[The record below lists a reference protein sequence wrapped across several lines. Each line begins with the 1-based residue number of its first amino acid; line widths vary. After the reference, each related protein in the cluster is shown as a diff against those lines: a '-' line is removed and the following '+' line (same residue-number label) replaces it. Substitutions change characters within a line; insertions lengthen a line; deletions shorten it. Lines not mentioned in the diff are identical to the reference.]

1 VIAPAQNALMR
12 IHLHSF
18 LAYVFAVCM
27 AVLAGCASVPRT
39 VEISQEQLQAALAR
53 RFPFNDRA
61 LQLLDVQAQAPRLQL
76 LPESNRLRV
85 DIALSASDRV
95 VGRAMQGSLGL
106 SFAPRYEPADAS
118 IRMADVRVERLDL
131 LGLPQALQPQ
141 LHRLGP
147 LLAERVLE
155 GTALHTFKPDDVA
168 KAQGWTPSDLRVT
181 PAGLRV
187 TLQPPAR

>member
-1 VIAPAQNALMR
+1 
-12 IHLHSF
+12 
-18 LAYVFAVCM
+18 M

-53 RFPFNDRA
+53 RFPVNDRF
-61 LQLLDVQAQAPRLQL
+61 LQLLDVQADAPRLQM

-85 DIALSASDRV
+85 DIALSASDRIIR
-95 VGRAMQGSLGL
+95 RAMRGGLAL

-118 IRMADVRVERLDL
+118 IRMGDVRVERLEL
-131 LGLPQALQPQ
+131 AGLPDGLQSQ
-141 LHRLGP
+141 VQRLGP

-155 GTALHTFKPDDVA
+155 GAALHTFKPEDVA

-181 PAGLRV
+181 PAGLRM

>member
-1 VIAPAQNALMR
+1 
-12 IHLHSF
+12 
-18 LAYVFAVCM
+18 M

-39 VEISQEQLQAALAR
+39 VEVSQEQLQSALAR
-53 RFPFNDRA
+53 RFPFNDRF
-61 LQLLDVQAQAPRLQL
+61 LQLLDVQADAPRLQL

-85 DIALSASDRV
+85 DIALSASDRIV
-95 VGRAMQGSLGL
+95 RRAMSGSLGL
-106 SFAPRYEPADAS
+106 SFTPRYEPADAS

-131 LGLPQALQPQ
+131 MGLPDGLQSQ
-141 LHRLGP
+141 VHRLGP

-155 GTALHTFKPDDVA
+155 GVALHTFRPEDVA

-181 PAGLRV
+181 PAGLRM

>member
-1 VIAPAQNALMR
+1 
-12 IHLHSF
+12 
-18 LAYVFAVCM
+18 M
-27 AVLAGCASVPRT
+27 AVLAGCASAPRT
-39 VEISQEQLQAALAR
+39 VDIPQEQLQAALAR
-53 RFPFNDRA
+53 RFPFNDRF
-61 LQLLDVQAQAPRLQL
+61 LQLLDLQAQAPRLQL

-131 LGLPQALQPQ
+131 LGLPQALQSQ

-155 GTALHTFKPDDVA
+155 GVALHTFRPEEVA